1 MLQLRF
7 KADKSLL
14 EEVVEEA
21 KGIDLSQYTVES
33 AATFQVLL
41 AEAQEMLNNNDLS
54 KEDEGTINAK
64 AMELKAAQSKL
75 EPIRTAGSEATQT
88 VQESATPKVDAA
100 KTGDVV
106 SITGL
111 GLLISGISL
120 LILRK
125 KK

>member
-88 VQESATPKVDAA
+88 VQESATPKADAA